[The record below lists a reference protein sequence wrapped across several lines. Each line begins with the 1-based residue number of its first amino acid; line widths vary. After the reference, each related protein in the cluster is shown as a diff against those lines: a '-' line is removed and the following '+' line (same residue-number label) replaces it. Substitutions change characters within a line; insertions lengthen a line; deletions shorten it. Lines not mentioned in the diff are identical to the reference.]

1 MKMTAKA
8 LSEYLGGTL
17 EGDPDVEVFEPARI
31 EDGMAGSVGF
41 IANPKYEHFAYTTGC
56 SVLIINKDL
65 NLKEAVKPVLI
76 RVEDAYT
83 AFSRVLEK
91 YQSSEN
97 GQTGIEQPSF
107 IPASA
112 VLGKNL
118 YIGAFSYISENVKVG
133 DNVHLYPNVF
143 LGANVEIGNNT
154 VIYPGAR
161 IYKDTKIGAECV
173 IHANVVIGSDGF
185 GFAPQADGSFRKI
198 PQTGNV
204 VIEDNVEIGANT
216 TIDRAT
222 VGSTFIKKGVKIDN
236 LVQIAHNVEIGENT
250 VVAAQAG
257 ISGSTKIGANVMV
270 GGQAGFVGHISI
282 ADGAKINAQSGVS
295 KSIKE
300 KGATVTGSPAFD
312 YTASLRSQ
320 AIYKSLPELQQKI
333 NVLEEAIKNI
343 SKEGNK

>member
-1 MKMTAKA
+1 MTAKA

-17 EGDPDVEVFEPARI
+17 EGDPDVEVFKPARI
-31 EDGMAGSVGF
+31 EEGMAGSVGF
-41 IANPKYEHFAYTTGC
+41 IANPKYEQFAYTTGC

-65 NLKEAVKPVLI
+65 NLKEQVKPVLI

-91 YQSSEN
+91 YQSSGN
-97 GQTGIEQPSF
+97 GQTGVEQPSF
-107 IPASA
+107 ISASA

-133 DNVHLYPNVF
+133 DNVRLYPNVF
-143 LGANVEIGNNT
+143 LGANVEIGEHT
-154 VIYPGAR
+154 TIYPGVR
-161 IYKDTKIGAECV
+161 IYKDTKIGARCV

-185 GFAPQADGSFRKI
+185 GFAPQSDGTFKKI

-204 VIEDNVEIGANT
+204 VIEENVEIGANA

-222 VGSTFIKKGVKIDN
+222 VGSTYIKKGVKIDN

-300 KGATVTGSPAFD
+300 KGAAVTGSPAFD

-333 NVLEEAIKNI
+333 KALEEELKNI
-343 SKEGNK
+343 CKEGNK